1 MEQLFLIVALCFL
14 SGCST
19 LNVMDDSK
27 FDDMIPASSPI
38 VPVLDG
44 KPMTVAVYKF
54 SDLTGQRKPGEKF
67 ANISTAVTQGG
78 LDLLIM
84 SLSEIGDG
92 KWFNVLERTSLDS
105 LIKERQLIRNGR
117 ESVSGN
123 ASQKLPTLVF
133 AGVMINGGI
142 IGYDSNIATGGDG
155 ARFLG
160 IGITT
165 QFREDVVTVS
175 LRLTSI
181 ATGEILVSATSS
193 NTIYSTSID
202 GSIFRFVDLGTEL
215 VELETG
221 STKNEP
227 VTFAVKRAIDKAVVN
242 LIFKGYKKDLWEFKL
257 D

>member
-1 MEQLFLIVALCFL
+1 MENLLLIVALCFL

-27 FDDMIPASSPI
+27 FDDMVPTEAPV

-67 ANISTAVTQGG
+67 AQLSTAVTQGG

-84 SLSEIGDG
+84 SLSEIGNG

-117 ESVSGN
+117 ESVEGDK
-123 ASQKLPTLVF
+123 AQKLPTLVF

-142 IGYDSNIATGGDG
+142 IGYDSNITTGGDG

-160 IGITT
+160 IGVTT
-165 QFREDVVTVS
+165 QFREDIVTVS
-175 LRLTSI
+175 LRITSV
-181 ATGEILVSATSS
+181 ATGEVLVSATSS
-193 NTIYSTSID
+193 NTIYSTSVD

-227 VTFAVKRAIDKAVVN
+227 VTFAVKRAIDKTVVN
-242 LIFKGYKKDLWEFKL
+242 LIYKGYKKGLWEFKL
-257 D
+257 N

>member
-1 MEQLFLIVALCFL
+1 MEYLLAILLVCTL
-14 SGCST
+14 SGCAT
-19 LNVMDDSK
+19 LDVMDDSK
-27 FDDMIPASSPI
+27 FDDMIPAESPI
-38 VPVLDG
+38 VPVPNG

-84 SLSEIGDG
+84 SLSEIGRG

-117 ESVSGN
+117 ESVDGN
-123 ASQKLPTLVF
+123 EAQKLPTLVF

-142 IGYDSNIATGGDG
+142 IGYDSNITTGGDG

-160 IGITT
+160 IGVTT
-165 QFREDVVTVS
+165 QFREDIVTVS
-175 LRLTSI
+175 LRLTSV
-181 ATGEILVSATSS
+181 ATGEVLASTSAS
-193 NTIYSTSID
+193 NTIYSTSVD

-242 LIFKGYKKDLWEFKL
+242 LIYKGYRKDLWEFKL
-257 D
+257 N